1 MARKPAF
8 WGSTVKSHVRNL
20 AIASAAATIALAF
33 AAPANAGN
41 HNPPS
46 TDCGSYTK
54 LENWWDVNGNY
65 CIQGDKKFT
74 ILETNLNEDT
84 DIDFSMSQDGLT
96 HTFKVTEDLRSGSD
110 DKTYYIK
117 YSVEVLDPNYLI
129 TSVLLDSGMDYDDAS
144 ADTTVTKKIY
154 QDGNLID
161 TLVSTEGS
169 DDTSIPLSAD
179 ALVIKDYVF
188 IPEKETYK
196 VCVKFKSNGQ
206 CKEYDWVEKKDQL
219 DWFQNVIVQTLKPP
233 PPTTEVAE
241 PETLA
246 MFGLGL
252 LGLGLLA
259 RRRKA

>member
-41 HNPPS
+41 HYSPPS
-46 TDCGSYTK
+46 TNCGGYDK
-54 LENWWDVNGNY
+54 LSDWKAVQGDY

-74 ILETNLNEDT
+74 LIETNLDSDT
-84 DIDFSMSQDGLT
+84 EIDFSMSGDGLT
-96 HTFKVTEDLRSGSD
+96 HTFKVTDDLRSGDD

-117 YSVEVLDPNYLI
+117 YSIEVLDPNYLI
-129 TSVLLDSGMDYDDAS
+129 TSVFLDSAMKEDEAS

-169 DDTSIPLSAD
+169 EDTSIPLSAS

-188 IPEKETYK
+188 IPEEEKYK
-196 VCVKFKSNGQ
+196 VCVRWKWDGT
-206 CKEYDWVEKKDQL
+206 CKEYEWEESKDKL
-219 DWFQNVIVQTLKPP
+219 DWFKNVFTQSPKPP
-233 PPTTEVAE
+233 TEVPE
-241 PETLA
+241 PASMALLGA
-246 MFGLGL
+246 GL